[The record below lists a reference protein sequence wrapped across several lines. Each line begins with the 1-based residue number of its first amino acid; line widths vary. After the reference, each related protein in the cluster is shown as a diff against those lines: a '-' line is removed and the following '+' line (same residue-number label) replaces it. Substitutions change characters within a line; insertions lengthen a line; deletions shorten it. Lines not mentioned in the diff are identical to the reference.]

1 MHQTTKELMTKL
13 SIDDCVQVEGGYG
26 PVLSMPT
33 STMDQCLKLM
43 EESQIKNA
51 MNISGTYMGG
61 YRTNMLLGDH
71 ESGLLD
77 VGSIIDNIKA
87 IPSAAELL

>member
-1 MHQTTKELMTKL
+1 MVA
-13 SIDDCVQVEGGYG
+13 SIIDTYG

-33 STMDQCLKLM
+33 STINECLKMM
-43 EESQIKNA
+43 EESQFKNA
-51 MNISGTYMGG
+51 WNISGTYMGG

-77 VGSIIDNIKA
+77 VGTIIDMIKD
-87 IPSAAELL
+87 IPSAKEIVDELAKGME